1 MKVKD
6 VMMRTAARCHPDTN
20 LGAAVEMM
28 WTRNC
33 GILPVV
39 DAEDKLVGVITDRDI
54 CIALGTRNLLAGD
67 VAVKDV
73 ASAHVYWCK
82 SDDDVRS
89 ALQVMAASKIRRL
102 PVVSSTGVLEGI
114 LSMDDVV
121 LHTEAGGQP
130 CELPAEKVVKTLQS
144 VYSSGLPQL
153 AEKKFAVA

>member
-1 MKVKD
+1 MKVRD
-6 VMMRTAARCHPDTN
+6 VMMRTAARCRPDTN
-20 LGAAVEMM
+20 LGAAVELM

-39 DAEDKLVGVITDRDI
+39 DAEEKLVGMITDRDI
-54 CIALGTRNLLAGD
+54 CIALGTRNRLAGD

-73 ASAHVYWCK
+73 ASAHVHWCK

-102 PVVSSTGVLEGI
+102 PVVNESGVLEGI

-121 LHTEAGGQP
+121 LHAEAGNRAS
-130 CELPAEKVVKTLQS
+130 ELPAESVVNTLKE
-144 VYSSGLPQL
+144 VYSPRLPQVVPKKL
-153 AEKKFAVA
+153 AAA